1 MPQTARDN
9 SQTLLH
15 DRAPASQSQRVN
27 STTQHRRLSDLKSIE
42 IGTAFLILFEK
53 TILCENF
60 EPEFI
65 E

>member
-27 STTQHRRLSDLKSIE
+27 TTGRLSDLKSIE

-53 TILCENF
+53 TILCEKF
-60 EPEFI
+60 
-65 E
+65 